1 MDNNGWRL
9 IRDVETLKPVCVR
22 ILEANPRLVSETL
35 THCRKIG
42 GVSERHSSGL
52 IQVDIFTLG
61 NDIFLVCMDLY
72 LNQLFLRELNKIFKF
87 FLCWYVTEKHD
98 KFNNLLLLH
107 I

>member
-52 IQVDIFTLG
+52 IQLDIFTLG
-61 NDIFLVCMDLY
+61 KITFPETTFPCVYGFLY
-72 LNQLFLRELNKIFKF
+72 LNQLFLRELNKI
-87 FLCWYVTEKHD
+87 C
-98 KFNNLLLLH
+98 
-107 I
+107 